1 MPLSTM
7 ESRPQGCVL
16 DSTLQENA
24 DSSLPG
30 KTAPESMFQSLSH
43 PSLSCLPVQVK
54 LTCFLPLPSPP
65 SSPVIVLHFAPIV
78 HPPLD
83 LRFSFPQ
90 AFSTWKAAH
99 LHGVPR
105 CARWWHACG
114 RLDRAS
120 SPLPRCPHP
129 VPGTCDHVT
138 LHSLGIGEDGDRSP
152 SIGCSLAGK

>member
-7 ESRPQGCVL
+7 ESLPQACVL

-30 KTAPESMFQSLSH
+30 KTAPESIFQRLSH
-43 PSLSCLPVQVK
+43 PSLFRLLVPVK
-54 LTCFLPLPSPP
+54 LACFPPLPSPP
-65 SSPVIVLHFAPIV
+65 SSPVTVLHFAPIV

-83 LRFSFPQ
+83 LRCSFPQ

-120 SPLPRCPHP
+120 LPSQGVLTQSLEPVTMSPYIRWELGRMETGVHP
-129 VPGTCDHVT
+129 
-138 LHSLGIGEDGDRSP
+138 
-152 SIGCSLAGK
+152 LAAF